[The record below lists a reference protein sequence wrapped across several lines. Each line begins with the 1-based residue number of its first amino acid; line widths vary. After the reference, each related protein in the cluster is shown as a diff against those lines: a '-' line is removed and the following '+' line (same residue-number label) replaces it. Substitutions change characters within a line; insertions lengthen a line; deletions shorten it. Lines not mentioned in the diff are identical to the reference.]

1 MPAKAMEEKGTKKEK
16 KEGERREER
25 EELEKRKA
33 GESVRKLLG
42 V

>member
-16 KEGERREER
+16 KQGERREER